1 MTLIKK
7 KKIFV
12 YKYEAYKSDTGI
24 HIFYA
29 KLIVGDISLLTWRHV
44 RHEQSNGG
52 HVGVPAIPVKK
63 KTLHMWLLSCVAIN
77 WVTCLA
83 AGHVSE
89 NALFTLPGQEFKQY
103 WPNIEI
109 SINIK

>member
-1 MTLIKK
+1 MTLIIKK
-7 KKIFV
+7 FFV
-12 YKYEAYKSDTGI
+12 YEYEAYKSDTGI

-63 KTLHMWLLSCVAIN
+63 KK
-77 WVTCLA
+77 
-83 AGHVSE
+83 
-89 NALFTLPGQEFKQY
+89 LFTCDFSLVLQ
-103 WPNIEI
+103 
-109 SINIK
+109 